1 MGTSKNIA
9 IIMSFAVILL
19 TLTVICL
26 VYTIPTPQAA
36 NPLSAAKALRDT
48 LKQDEDPHTSPCR
61 NFYQHVCGGW
71 LQRHSSEDSVFAD
84 LEEEIDARIRKMAED
99 GWPIVNTWYETCMD
113 GVARQ
118 AAGLS
123 SLKALVNPILD
134 GIQTE
139 TDVFTQVARL
149 HRIGVSAFFEPF
161 VAPRDDNSSLLAVYL
176 SYPQTLIPA
185 EIYFGANASV
195 LADYQ
200 SWAEQLAG
208 RILDTPQQA
217 QAALSIE
224 RQLLDAMNGT
234 DYFDLLPLSLTDA
247 YRSTLLNSTQPG
259 PEIFGL
265 QFIDRAWR
273 IATATNDLPSVRS
286 YLFLRSAAAVLSTL
300 PLMSLP
306 SSASCVSS
314 LRRWL
319 SPVLSHYYASTYSSA
334 DARAGA
340 SELLSKILSAYNG
353 LLQKTQWMDKQ
364 TRDAAIDKLH
374 KIKALIAFPDHWSTV
389 INPELVHAGD
399 HVGNALRIL
408 SETKKR
414 ELDSS
419 FFPREKYAWH
429 MASYEVNAYYDMTAN
444 DIVFPAGIVQV
455 PFFNVSG
462 PMAANYGGL
471 GTVIGHEVGHAFD
484 NTGRLYDADGDLRE
498 WWTQQ
503 SEAAYEVR
511 ARCVSNAYNH
521 LPEAPGIYVDGN
533 LTLGENWA
541 DLTGLKAAYNAFQL
555 ELAAMGGVAANDQAE
570 FILSVFGYS
579 QEQLFFRSWAHH
591 WCSHYTYNTELEL
604 ALSDTHSPDDW
615 RVNIPAMQSAEFRAA
630 FGCRKPSGV
639 ELCDLFKR

>member
-1 MGTSKNIA
+1 MGSSKNIA

-19 TLTVICL
+19 TLTVVCL
-26 VYTIPTPQAA
+26 VFTMPTAEPA
-36 NPLSAAKALRDT
+36 NSFDAAKALRDT
-48 LKQDEDPHTSPCR
+48 LNKDADSHTSPCR

-71 LQRHSSEDSVFAD
+71 LQRHSQEDSVFMD
-84 LEEEIDARIRKMAED
+84 LEAEIDARIRKMAED

-113 GVARQ
+113 GRTREAV
-118 AAGLS
+118 GLS
-123 SLKALVNPILD
+123 SLRALVNPILD
-134 GIQTE
+134 AILTE
-139 TDVFTQVARL
+139 TDLFTQVARL
-149 HRIGVSAFFEPF
+149 HRIGVSAFFEPV

-176 SYPQTLIPA
+176 SYPQTLVPA

-195 LADYQ
+195 LADYKARAQ
-200 SWAEQLAG
+200 QIAELVLGSQ
-208 RILDTPQQA
+208 QQA
-217 QAALSIE
+217 TAALSIE
-224 RQLLDAMNGT
+224 KQLLDTMNDT
-234 DYFDLLPLSLTDA
+234 EYILLPLSLTDP

-265 QFIDRAWR
+265 PFVDRAWA
-273 IATATNDLPSVRS
+273 IATASNDLPSVRA
-286 YLFLRSAAAVLSTL
+286 YLVLRTAAAVIGTL

-319 SPVLSHYYASTYSSA
+319 SPVLSHYYASSYSSA
-334 DARAGA
+334 DARNGA
-340 SELLSKILSAYNG
+340 SDVLAKILSAYNG
-353 LLQKTQWMDKQ
+353 LLQHTQWMDKQ

-408 SETKKR
+408 AATKER
-414 ELDSS
+414 ELDST
-419 FFPREKYAWH
+419 FFVREKYAWH

-484 NTGRLYDADGDLRE
+484 NTGRLYDANGDLSE

-511 ARCVSNAYNH
+511 ARCVSNAYNN

-555 ELAAMGGVAANDQAE
+555 ELRSMGADIANQQAE
-570 FILSVFGYS
+570 FVLSVFGYS

-591 WCSHYTYNTELEL
+591 WCSHYTYNTELAL